1 MDRTP
6 SAGSADRPWIV
17 LKFGGTSVSRRSRW
31 DTIGA
36 LAKRRAEEEGGR
48 VLVVVS
54 ALSGTTNALQA
65 LIDGHADAAGVLAGA
80 EAIARRHRE
89 FAAELGLDP
98 EAVLGARLAELLALA
113 RDPRRAQAALDWQA
127 DVLAQGELLSS
138 TLGVAYLA
146 ASGFDIGWMD
156 AREGLHALALPNQNA
171 WSRRLSV
178 SCDLGRGA
186 ALREAL
192 AGSGETLLLTQGFI
206 ARAEDGGTAI
216 LGRGGSDTSA
226 ACFGALL
233 GARRVE
239 IWTDVPGMFSANPRA
254 VPDARL
260 LARLDFEE
268 AQEIATTGAKVLHPR
283 CISPCRE
290 AGVPLWIRDTERP
303 ELAGTVIEAVADAVP
318 GVKAISSRRGIVLVS
333 MESIGMWQQV
343 GFLADV
349 FAAFKR
355 HGLSVDLIG
364 SAETNV
370 TVSLDPGEN
379 LVSTD
384 VLEALCADLEQVCRV
399 KVIAPCAAVT
409 LVGRGIRSRLHKLNA
424 VLAEF
429 GRERVHLISQS
440 SNDLNLTFVV
450 DEAVAEGL
458 LPRLHGLLIE
468 AGAMPVDETR
478 VFGPSW
484 KALGGQARVRPEA
497 WWRARRDALLAAAA
511 GGKTGSG
518 CTPPPYVY
526 HLPTVRARARSLA
539 RLPGLTQRL
548 YAIKANA
555 HPEILRTLEAEGF
568 GFECVSL
575 AEVRHVL
582 ATLPGINPL
591 RILFTPNFAPRAEYA
606 AALDLGVNLTVD
618 SLYPLA
624 HWPGLFAGRRI
635 WLRVDPGFGEGHH
648 EKVRT
653 GGKEA
658 KFGLAIEAVAEA
670 ASLARSAGAR
680 VVGLHAHIGSG
691 IGDAAHWHAVFGRL
705 AALADGIGTVEALD
719 LGGGFGI
726 PYEPEAEPFDLDAFA
741 QRLAEMQV
749 ACPQYALWI
758 EPGRYL
764 VAEAGALLLSVT
776 QVVDKLGVVRVGA
789 DAGMNA
795 LLRPALYGAWHGI
808 HNLSRIDA
816 LEELACEVVGPICES
831 GDVLGRRRRLPAGT
845 AEGDVLLI
853 ADAGAYGAV
862 MASRYNLRDLPAE
875 EILDD

>member
-1 MDRTP
+1 M
-6 SAGSADRPWIV
+6 
-17 LKFGGTSVSRRSRW
+17 
-31 DTIGA
+31 
-36 LAKRRAEEEGGR
+36 
-48 VLVVVS
+48 
-54 ALSGTTNALQA
+54 
-65 LIDGHADAAGVLAGA
+65 
-80 EAIARRHRE
+80 
-89 FAAELGLDP
+89 
-98 EAVLGARLAELLALA
+98 
-113 RDPRRAQAALDWQA
+113 
-127 DVLAQGELLSS
+127 
-138 TLGVAYLA
+138 
-146 ASGFDIGWMD
+146 
-156 AREGLHALALPNQNA
+156 
-171 WSRRLSV
+171 
-178 SCDLGRGA
+178 
-186 ALREAL
+186 
-192 AGSGETLLLTQGFI
+192 LTQGFI
-206 ARAEDGGTAI
+206 ARAEDGGSAI

-226 ACFGALL
+226 ANFGALL

-239 IWTDVPGMFSANPRA
+239 IWTDVPGLFSANPRA

-283 CISPCRE
+283 CIAPCRE

-303 ELAGTVIEAVADAVP
+303 DLAGTVIEALADPVP

-349 FAAFKR
+349 FAAFKH

-384 VLEALCADLEQVCRV
+384 VLEALCADLAQVCRV

-409 LVGRGIRSRLHKLNA
+409 LVGRGIRSRLHKLNS

-468 AGAMPVDETR
+468 AGAMPVDEAR

-484 KALGGQARVRPEA
+484 KALGGQARIRPEP
-497 WWRARRDALLAAAA
+497 WWRARRPQLLAAAA
-511 GGKTGSG
+511 A
-518 CTPPPYVY
+518 TPRYVY
-526 HLPTVRARARSLA
+526 HLPTVRERARSLA
-539 RLPGLTQRL
+539 RLPGLAQRL

-555 HPEILRTLEAEGF
+555 HPAILRALESEGY

-582 ATLPGINPL
+582 ATLPAIDPL
-591 RILFTPNFAPRAEYA
+591 RILFTPSFAPRAEYA
-606 AALDLGVNLTVD
+606 AALELGVNLTVD

-624 HWPGLFAGRRI
+624 QWPTLFTGRRI

-670 ASLARSAGAR
+670 AALARGAGAR

-741 QRLAEMQV
+741 QRLVEMQA
-749 ACPQYALWI
+749 ACPQFALWI

-764 VAEAGALLLSVT
+764 VAEAGVLLLSVT
-776 QVVDKLGVVRVGA
+776 QVVDKLGVTRVGA

-808 HNLSRIDA
+808 RNLSRIDA
-816 LEELACEVVGPICES
+816 PDELACEVVGPICES
-831 GDVLGRRRRLPAGT
+831 GDVLGRRRRLPADT
-845 AEGDVLLI
+845 AEGDVLLV